1 LNSRWRWLLEL
12 VLFGTLPL
20 VLFLNSLKDCRHKNG
35 SGLKCRKKKLE
46 AIAVIVQL
54 REDTTSDEE
63 YCLWRNERIR
73 HPFLGIS
80 LVKAKKRDEK

>member
-1 LNSRWRWLLEL
+1 L

-20 VLFLNSLKDCRHKNG
+20 VLFLNSLNDCRHKNG

-46 AIAVIVQL
+46 AIAVIVHL

-63 YCLWRNERIR
+63 YYLWRKERIR

-80 LVKAKKRDEK
+80 LKAKKRDEK